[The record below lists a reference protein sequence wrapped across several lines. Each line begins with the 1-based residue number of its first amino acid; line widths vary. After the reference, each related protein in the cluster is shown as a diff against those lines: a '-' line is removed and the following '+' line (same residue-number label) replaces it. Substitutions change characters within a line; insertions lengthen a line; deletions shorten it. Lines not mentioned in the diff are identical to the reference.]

1 MSRPHVPPPAQ
12 LVISVLSSK
21 MIRVWPDLER
31 ELHARWGALDYV
43 SDPFPFTQTSYYD
56 QELGTPIM
64 RRIVA
69 FQALVSQDQLPHIK
83 LWTNALE
90 DKWRDATG
98 RRGVNL
104 DPGLLSLERFILGT
118 GKNFT
123 HRIYLGQG
131 IFADLT
137 LIFQK
142 GGWQPLPWTF
152 PDYAGKH
159 IQALLTRIRT
169 RYKKKLNQEPGGKEL

>member
-1 MSRPHVPPPAQ
+1 MSRPHVPPPAR
-12 LVISVLSSK
+12 LVISVLSSGL
-21 MIRVWPDLER
+21 IRMWPEIET
-31 ELHARWGALDYV
+31 ELQARWGELDYA
-43 SDPFPFTQTSYYD
+43 SEPFPFTQTNYYN

-69 FQALVSQDQLPHIK
+69 FQPLVSQDQLPDIK
-83 LWTNALE
+83 LGTNALE
-90 DKWRDATG
+90 DKWRDAKG

-104 DPGLLSLERFILGT
+104 DPGLLCLERFILGT

-137 LIFQK
+137 LLFQK
-142 GGWQPLPWTF
+142 GGWQALPWTF
-152 PDYAGKH
+152 PDYAGEY
-159 IQALLTRIRT
+159 IQTLLTKIRS
-169 RYKKKLNQEPGGKEL
+169 RYKKKLHQETGR